1 MILSKSRID
10 TLAISLSFLCVVHC
24 LFIPSFIILA
34 PNLLAFSFNNELI
47 HYLILVL
54 AIPISLY
61 ALISGYK
68 VHKKISFLFLG
79 LLGLSIL
86 LLAVIYGEIIFGEFG
101 EKGLTLLGSII
112 VVFSHFKNLKVC
124 RELDCNCHNE

>member
-34 PNLLAFSFNNELI
+34 PSFLAFSFNNELI

>member
-1 MILSKSRID
+1 MILNKFRID
-10 TLAISLSFLCVVHC
+10 GLAISLSFLCVVHC
-24 LFIPSFIILA
+24 LFVPSFIILA
-34 PNLLAFSFNNELI
+34 PSFLTFSFNNELT
-47 HYLILVL
+47 HYLILIL

-68 VHKKISFLFLG
+68 AHKKISFLFLG

-86 LLAVIYGEIIFGEFG
+86 LIAVLSGEVIFGEFG
-101 EKGLTLLGSII
+101 EKGLTLLGSMI
-112 VVFSHFKNLKVC
+112 VVFAHFKNLKVC